1 MAKTETLAGRTTPDT
16 KARLRRMLAALD
28 RRESYIVEKA
38 VERMLD
44 EWEAE
49 QAELGEITVR
59 RDEAEEEPR
68 SSSHT
73 VTRWRHGSRPKI
85 ERYILG
91 SAGRFAACQHSRIH
105 RNSRGI

>member
-16 KARLRRMLAALD
+16 KARLQRMLAALD

-49 QAELGEITVR
+49 QAELGEIAVR
-59 RDEAEEEPR
+59 RDEAE
-68 SSSHT
+68 
-73 VTRWRHGSRPKI
+73 
-85 ERYILG
+85 
-91 SAGRFAACQHSRIH
+91 AGTAKFIPHSDAMAAWKPTK
-105 RNSRGI
+105 G